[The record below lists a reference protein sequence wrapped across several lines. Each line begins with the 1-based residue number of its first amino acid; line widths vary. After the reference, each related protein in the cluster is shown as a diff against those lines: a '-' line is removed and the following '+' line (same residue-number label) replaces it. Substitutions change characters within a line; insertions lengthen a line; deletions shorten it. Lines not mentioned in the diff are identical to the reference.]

1 MKKKERQTLIAMAAT
16 ELTKVLVDAETA
28 LGLVFLNKH
37 TKPSRNVRE
46 SRALRLKIAIVS
58 TLLRQKELAHE

>member
-1 MKKKERQTLIAMAAT
+1 MKKKERDTLATMAAK
-16 ELTKVLVDAETA
+16 ELTKVLADAQTA
-28 LGLVFLNKH
+28 LGLVFLNKY

-46 SRALRLKIAIVS
+46 SRALRTKIAIVS